1 MRRRLTDQR
10 GQTSVEW
17 LVIMVGLVALA
28 GVLAVGMPN
37 VAGSITSEASDVI
50 RSVGGAASGGP
61 ASPPTAPRPAP
72 APGPT
77 PVTPVAMNAAATP
90 TPTPTPGPTPTP
102 SGAPTTPSAAGM
114 PTPPSPEPGPAPQP
128 PGWRWPASAGTHADQ
143 LPTSGDRPY
152 SPPKKA
158 RGKPFKTRGGY
169 VDEDGTVWEWAKGG
183 GQHGGEH
190 WDVQHPD
197 GSHTNVAPDGTI
209 IGKDNFPNKRRQPDR
224 PSDAVEDDGSGNAA
238 KSVAIGAGA
247 IGVGGLIWWG
257 AKVFSPACGP
267 LAPVCAIAF

>member
-1 MRRRLTDQR
+1 MRRRLADQR

-17 LVIMVGLVALA
+17 LAIMVGVVALA
-28 GVLAVGMPN
+28 GALTVALPSA
-37 VAGSITSEASDVI
+37 AGSIASGASHMI
-50 RSVGGAASGGP
+50 CRVGGGACGGSTTSAP
-61 ASPPTAPRPAP
+61 LPTGVTPTAFNAQSPS
-72 APGPT
+72 PT
-77 PVTPVAMNAAATP
+77 PTPQPTP
-90 TPTPTPGPTPTP
+90 TPTPTPTGTIPAAGGAVPTPNPQPGPTP
-102 SGAPTTPSAAGM
+102 
-114 PTPPSPEPGPAPQP
+114 EP

-143 LPTSGDRPY
+143 LPTDGDRPY

-169 VDEDGTVWEWAKGG
+169 VDEDGNVWEWAKGG

-190 WDVQHPD
+190 WDVQQPD

-209 IGKDNFPNKRRQPDR
+209 IGKDNFPNKRRQPQR
-224 PSDAVEDDGSGNAA
+224 PPDAEDDGGSNTA

-247 IGVGGLIWWG
+247 VGVGGLIWWG
-257 AKVFSPACGP
+257 AKVLSPACGP